1 MNLEDEENI
10 DEELKSHLVHNDKI
24 NDHQIEMING
34 DKAGSERFIVDN
46 QYICHRN
53 DKSVKGEYEYWEC
66 RSRRLTRCPFK
77 METALENNQRTIVYM
92 YDPMTHT
99 CVQLSVDIYKH
110 RFRNKIKQRMKT
122 DFTAKFGKVYDD
134 AKKEILNSIE
144 NEELREN
151 VQNSLPSATSIRS
164 AAYAARVIP
173 KAPKHLD
180 DIDFD
185 ILESESLNVKNY
197 LLASDEDEAIYVF
210 GTKSLL
216 QEFSNSV
223 FKSCDATFKIS
234 PRLFY
239 QVNYI
244 IFC

>member
-1 MNLEDEENI
+1 
-10 DEELKSHLVHNDKI
+10 
-24 NDHQIEMING
+24 
-34 DKAGSERFIVDN
+34 
-46 QYICHRN
+46 
-53 DKSVKGEYEYWEC
+53 
-66 RSRRLTRCPFK
+66 

-122 DFTAKFGKVYDD
+122 DFTANFWKVYDD

-151 VQNSLPSATSIRS
+151 VQNSLPSATSIWS
-164 AAYAARVIP
+164 ATHAARVIP

-185 ILESESLNVKNY
+185 IL
-197 LLASDEDEAIYVF
+197 AS
-210 GTKSLL
+210 
-216 QEFSNSV
+216 
-223 FKSCDATFKIS
+223 
-234 PRLFY
+234 
-239 QVNYI
+239 
-244 IFC
+244 